1 MNVPIANLSLD
12 QKIELLLNNPINPNT
27 ILEGQINPYI
37 LISDLIEVNSG
48 TNMNPKQQIEL
59 MKQLDHQYKGKLLNG
74 SGPLSKAFRVRYR
87 DLQGQQDV
95 VRDIGID
102 LDPYA
107 DI

>member
-1 MNVPIANLSLD
+1 MNVPVANLSLD
-12 QKIELLLNNPINPNT
+12 QKIELLLNNPINPNV

-48 TNMNPKQQIEL
+48 SNMTPRQQIEL

-74 SGPLSKAFRVRYR
+74 SGPLSKAFRTRYR
-87 DLQGQQDV
+87 DIQGQQEILQKV
-95 VRDIGID
+95 ALDI
-102 LDPYA
+102 DPYA